1 MSLESTN
8 ITTNTTNIT
17 WIDTAY
23 YINPYFWANLG
34 IGLDLGL
41 SILGAAWGIYLT
53 GSSLLSASVKT
64 PRITSK
70 NLVSVIFCEA
80 VAIYGVI
87 IGIIMAGKVG
97 DKKLTEIMAEYDHA
111 LWTGFGLFCLGLY
124 VGLSNL
130 FCGVCVGV
138 TGSNLAIADA
148 QTPETY
154 VKILIIEIFGSALGI
169 FGIIV
174 GIIQSTSADGL
185 STNSISINIAYGT
198 LCQ

>member
-1 MSLESTN
+1 MTEYSLSWT
-8 ITTNTTNIT
+8 
-17 WIDTAY
+17 DASY
-23 YINPYFWANLG
+23 RMNPYFWANLG
-34 IGLDLGL
+34 IGFDLGL

-53 GSSLLSASVKT
+53 GSSLLAASVKT

-87 IGIIMAGKVG
+87 IGIIMSGKVG
-97 DKKLTEIMAEYDHA
+97 DKAFKDVISTYDFA
-111 LWTGFGLFCLGLY
+111 LWTGFNLFTLGIY

-138 TGSNLAIADA
+138 TGSNCAIADA
-148 QTPETY
+148 QTPETF

-174 GIIQSTSADGL
+174 GIIQANSASGL
-185 STNSISINIAYGT
+185 AVSK
-198 LCQ
+198 

>member
-1 MSLESTN
+1 MNEINYSEYNVSWT
-8 ITTNTTNIT
+8 
-17 WIDTAY
+17 DASY
-23 YINPYFWANLG
+23 RMNPYFWANLG
-34 IGLDLGL
+34 IGFDLGL

-53 GSSLLSASVKT
+53 GSSLLAASVKT

-87 IGIIMAGKVG
+87 IGIIMAGKIG
-97 DKKLTEIMAEYDHA
+97 DKEFKEYVGQGNNNMDPNYNYNFA
-111 LWTGFGLFCLGLY
+111 LWTGFNLFTLGVY

-138 TGSNLAIADA
+138 TGSNCAIADA
-148 QTPETY
+148 QTPETF

-174 GIIQSTSADGL
+174 GIIQANSATGL
-185 STNSISINIAYGT
+185 INNT
-198 LCQ
+198 T

>member
-1 MSLESTN
+1 MSTTN
-8 ITTNTTNIT
+8 ITTT
-17 WIDTAY
+17 WSDALY
-23 YINPYFWANLG
+23 RINPYVWANLG
-34 IGLDLGL
+34 IGFDLGF

-53 GSSLLSASVKT
+53 GSSLLAASIKA

-87 IGIIMAGKVG
+87 IGIIMSGKVG
-97 DKKLTEIMAEYDHA
+97 DKPFADIINNYDYA
-111 LWTGFGLFCLGLY
+111 LWTGFSLFTLGIY

-138 TGSNLAIADA
+138 TGSNCAIADA
-148 QTPETY
+148 QTPETF

-174 GIIQSTSADGL
+174 GIIQANSASGL
-185 STNSISINIAYGT
+185 MDNK
-198 LCQ
+198 

>member
-1 MSLESTN
+1 MENYSLNWTDAS
-8 ITTNTTNIT
+8 
-17 WIDTAY
+17 Y
-23 YINPYFWANLG
+23 RMNPYFWANLG
-34 IGLDLGL
+34 IGFDLGL

-53 GSSLLSASVKT
+53 GSSLLAASVKT

-87 IGIIMAGKVG
+87 IGIIMAGKIG
-97 DKKLTEIMAEYDHA
+97 DKNFNEYVLTDTNVNPDINYNYNYA
-111 LWTGFGLFCLGLY
+111 LWTGFNLFTLGVY

-138 TGSNLAIADA
+138 TGSNCAIADA
-148 QTPETY
+148 QTPETF

-174 GIIQSTSADGL
+174 GIIQANTAGGL
-185 STNSISINIAYGT
+185 SSK
-198 LCQ
+198 

>member
-1 MSLESTN
+1 MSSS
-8 ITTNTTNIT
+8 NTTNWYST
-17 WIDTAY
+17 MY
-23 YINPYFWANLG
+23 NINPYFWANLG

-53 GSSLLSASVKT
+53 GSSLLAASVKT

-70 NLVSVIFCEA
+70 NLVSIIFCEA

-87 IGIIMAGKVG
+87 MGIIMSGKVG
-97 DKKLTEIMAEYDHA
+97 DKTYQEIMSSYDHA
-111 LWTGFGLFCLGLY
+111 LWTGFGLLCLGIY

-174 GIIQSTSADGL
+174 GIIQATNANGL
-185 STNSISINIAYGT
+185 SKK
-198 LCQ
+198 

>member
-1 MSLESTN
+1 MSTDVSTW
-8 ITTNTTNIT
+8 T
-17 WIDTAY
+17 DTLY
-23 YINPYFWANLG
+23 RINPYFWANLG
-34 IGLDLGL
+34 VGFDLGL
-41 SILGAAWGIYLT
+41 SILGAAWGIYIT
-53 GSSLLSASVKT
+53 GSSLLAASIKT

-87 IGIIMAGKVG
+87 IGIIMSGKIG
-97 DKKLTEIMAEYDHA
+97 DKSFGEINETYDFA
-111 LWTGFGLFCLGLY
+111 LWTGFNLFTLGLY

-138 TGSNLAIADA
+138 TGSNCAIADA
-148 QTPETY
+148 QTPETF

-174 GIIQSTSADGL
+174 GIIQANSATGL
-185 STNSISINIAYGT
+185 VINK
-198 LCQ
+198 

>member
-1 MSLESTN
+1 MSAQFQNGTWTN
-8 ITTNTTNIT
+8 EL
-17 WIDTAY
+17 Y
-23 YINPYFWANLG
+23 RMNPYFWANLG
-34 IGLDLGL
+34 IGFDLGL

-53 GSSLLSASVKT
+53 GSSLLAASVKT

-87 IGIIMAGKVG
+87 IGIIMSGKIG
-97 DKKLTEIMAEYDHA
+97 DKSFQEIIENYNHA
-111 LWTGFGLFCLGLY
+111 LWTGFSLFTLGIY

-138 TGSNLAIADA
+138 TGSNCAIADA
-148 QTPETY
+148 QTPETF

-174 GIIQSTSADGL
+174 GIIQANNADGL
-185 STNSISINIAYGT
+185 TTNK
-198 LCQ
+198 

>member
-1 MSLESTN
+1 MISSQLNYSDYN
-8 ITTNTTNIT
+8 VT
-17 WIDTAY
+17 WGTTAY
-23 YINPYFWANLG
+23 SMNPYFWANLG
-34 IGLDLGL
+34 IGFDLGL

-53 GSSLLSASVKT
+53 GSSLLAASVKT

-97 DKKLTEIMAEYDHA
+97 DKRFEDIIKAYNHA
-111 LWTGFGLFCLGLY
+111 LWTGFSLFTLGLY

-138 TGSNLAIADA
+138 TGSNCAIADA
-148 QTPETY
+148 QTPETF

-174 GIIQSTSADGL
+174 GIIQANNADGL
-185 STNSISINIAYGT
+185 STNN
-198 LCQ
+198 

>member
-1 MSLESTN
+1 MSDVGFKTWTST
-8 ITTNTTNIT
+8 I
-17 WIDTAY
+17 Y
-23 YINPYFWANLG
+23 YINPYFWACVG
-34 IGLDLGL
+34 VGLVLGL
-41 SILGAAWGIYLT
+41 SILGAAWGIFIS
-53 GSSLLSASVKT
+53 GSSLLSASAKA

-70 NLVSVIFCEA
+70 NLVSIIFCEA

-87 IGIIMAGKVG
+87 IGIIMTGKIG
-97 DKKLTEIMAEYDHA
+97 TKDLKSLMQKPDYDYA
-111 LWTGFGLFCLGLY
+111 LWTGFGMFCLGIY

-185 STNSISINIAYGT
+185 SSK
-198 LCQ
+198 

>member
-1 MSLESTN
+1 MSTLNS
-8 ITTNTTNIT
+8 NTTT
-17 WIDTAY
+17 SWSETMY

-34 IGLDLGL
+34 IGFDLGL

-53 GSSLLSASVKT
+53 GSSLLAASVKT

-87 IGIIMAGKVG
+87 IGIIMSGKIG
-97 DKKLTEIMAEYDHA
+97 DKNFNEYVDTTSDPYVYNKA
-111 LWTGFGLFCLGLY
+111 LWTGFNLFTLGIY

-138 TGSNLAIADA
+138 TGSNCAIADA
-148 QTPETY
+148 QTPETF

-174 GIIQSTSADGL
+174 GIIQANSADGL
-185 STNSISINIAYGT
+185 STK
-198 LCQ
+198 

>member
-1 MSLESTN
+1 MSN
-8 ITTNTTNIT
+8 NTTNST
-17 WIDTAY
+17 WAEVLY
-23 YINPYFWANLG
+23 RVNPYFYANVG

-53 GSSLLSASVKT
+53 GSSLLSASIKA

-87 IGIIMAGKVG
+87 IGIIMSGKVG
-97 DKKLTEIMAEYDHA
+97 DKTFDQILDNYDHA
-111 LWTGFGLFCLGLY
+111 LWTGVNLFTLGLY

-138 TGSNLAIADA
+138 TGSNCAIADA
-148 QTPETY
+148 QSPETF

-174 GIIQSTSADGL
+174 GIIQANSATGL
-185 STNSISINIAYGT
+185 ANK
-198 LCQ
+198 

>member
-1 MSLESTN
+1 MTD
-8 ITTNTTNIT
+8 NTTLSSD
-17 WIDTAY
+17 WY
-23 YINPYFWANLG
+23 QSSKYMNPYFWANLG
-34 IGLDLGL
+34 MGFDLGF

-53 GSSLLSASVKT
+53 GSSLLAASVKT

-87 IGIIMAGKVG
+87 IGIIMSGKVG
-97 DKKLTEIMAEYDHA
+97 DKDFGTIDLDYDHA
-111 LWTGFGLFCLGLY
+111 LWTGFSLFTIGIY

-138 TGSNLAIADA
+138 TGSNCAIADA
-148 QTPETY
+148 QTPETF

-174 GIIQSTSADGL
+174 GIIQSTNADGL
-185 STNSISINIAYGT
+185 AKSS
-198 LCQ
+198 

>member
-1 MSLESTN
+1 MSN
-8 ITTNTTNIT
+8 NTTAWTETI
-17 WIDTAY
+17 Y
-23 YINPYFWANLG
+23 YISPYFWADVG

-41 SILGAAWGIYLT
+41 SIFGAAWGIFIT
-53 GSSLLSASVKT
+53 GSSLLSASAKS

-70 NLVSVIFCEA
+70 NLVSIIFCEA

-87 IGIIMAGKVG
+87 IGIIMSGKVG
-97 DKKLTEIMAEYDHA
+97 SKTVQQLLDNYDHA
-111 LWTGFGLFCLGLY
+111 LWTGFGLLCLGVY

-185 STNSISINIAYGT
+185 TSK
-198 LCQ
+198 

>member
-1 MSLESTN
+1 MSNETLPGWTDSF
-8 ITTNTTNIT
+8 
-17 WIDTAY
+17 Y
-23 YINPYFWANLG
+23 RSNPYFWANLG

-53 GSSLLSASVKT
+53 GSSLLAASVKT

-87 IGIIMAGKVG
+87 IGIIISGKIG
-97 DKKLTEIMAEYDHA
+97 DLSLEDINFEYAKKL
-111 LWTGFGLFCLGLY
+111 LTGFNLFTLGIY

-138 TGSNLAIADA
+138 TGSNCAIADA
-148 QTPETY
+148 QTPETF

-174 GIIQSTSADGL
+174 GIIQANSANEL
-185 STNSISINIAYGT
+185 TKK
-198 LCQ
+198 

>member
-1 MSLESTN
+1 MSLTPNSTFTWSESL
-8 ITTNTTNIT
+8 
-17 WIDTAY
+17 Y
-23 YINPYFWANLG
+23 RMNPYYWANLG
-34 IGLDLGL
+34 IGFDLGL

-53 GSSLLSASVKT
+53 GSSLLAASIKT

-87 IGIIMAGKVG
+87 IGIIMSGKVG
-97 DKKLTEIMAEYDHA
+97 DKSFKDVAEKEANYNFA
-111 LWTGFGLFCLGLY
+111 LWTGFNLFTLGIY

-138 TGSNLAIADA
+138 TGSNCAIADA
-148 QTPETY
+148 QTPETF

-174 GIIQSTSADGL
+174 GIIQANSASGL
-185 STNSISINIAYGT
+185 AVSK
-198 LCQ
+198 

>member
-1 MSLESTN
+1 MATTVNYTATWTDSL
-8 ITTNTTNIT
+8 
-17 WIDTAY
+17 Y
-23 YINPYFWANLG
+23 RVNPYFWANLG
-34 IGLDLGL
+34 IGFDLGL

-53 GSSLLSASVKT
+53 GSSLLAASVKT

-87 IGIIMAGKVG
+87 IGIIMSGKVG
-97 DKKLTEIMAEYDHA
+97 DRTFEEIIKEYDHA
-111 LWTGFGLFCLGLY
+111 LWTGFNLFTLGIY

-138 TGSNLAIADA
+138 TGSNCAIADA
-148 QTPETY
+148 QTPETF

-174 GIIQSTSADGL
+174 GIIQANSADGL
-185 STNSISINIAYGT
+185 SSNK
-198 LCQ
+198 

>member
-1 MSLESTN
+1 MSEQFQNGTWTN
-8 ITTNTTNIT
+8 EL
-17 WIDTAY
+17 Y
-23 YINPYFWANLG
+23 RMNPYFWANLG
-34 IGLDLGL
+34 IGFDLGL

-53 GSSLLSASVKT
+53 GSSLLAASVKT

-87 IGIIMAGKVG
+87 IGIIMSGKIG
-97 DKKLTEIMAEYDHA
+97 DKSFQEIIENYNHA
-111 LWTGFGLFCLGLY
+111 LWTGFSLFTLGIY

-138 TGSNLAIADA
+138 TGSNCAIADA
-148 QTPETY
+148 QTPETF

-174 GIIQSTSADGL
+174 GIIQANNADGL
-185 STNSISINIAYGT
+185 TTNK
-198 LCQ
+198 

>member
-1 MSLESTN
+1 MGVNNVTDNQTSWE
-8 ITTNTTNIT
+8 NTM
-17 WIDTAY
+17 Y
-23 YINPYFWANLG
+23 YINPYFWANIG

-53 GSSLLSASVKT
+53 GSSLLSASVKA

-87 IGIIMAGKVG
+87 IGIIMSGKVG
-97 DKKLTEIMAEYDHA
+97 DKSFGDIMKDYDHA
-111 LWTGFGLFCLGLY
+111 LWTGFGLFCLGIY

-130 FCGVCVGV
+130 FCGICVGV

-174 GIIQSTSADGL
+174 GIIQATYADGL
-185 STNSISINIAYGT
+185 STK
-198 LCQ
+198 

>member
-1 MSLESTN
+1 MSTDVSTW
-8 ITTNTTNIT
+8 T
-17 WIDTAY
+17 DTLY
-23 YINPYFWANLG
+23 RINPYFWANLG
-34 IGLDLGL
+34 VGFDLGL
-41 SILGAAWGIYLT
+41 SILGAAWGIYIT
-53 GSSLLSASVKT
+53 GSSLLAASIKT

-87 IGIIMAGKVG
+87 IGIIMSGKIG
-97 DKKLTEIMAEYDHA
+97 DKTFEEINLTYDFA
-111 LWTGFGLFCLGLY
+111 LWTGFNLFTLGLY

-138 TGSNLAIADA
+138 TGSNCAIADA
-148 QTPETY
+148 QTPETF

-174 GIIQSTSADGL
+174 GIIQANSATGL
-185 STNSISINIAYGT
+185 VVNK
-198 LCQ
+198 

>member
-1 MSLESTN
+1 MSS
-8 ITTNTTNIT
+8 TNTTNWYST
-17 WIDTAY
+17 MY
-23 YINPYFWANLG
+23 NINPYFWANLG

-53 GSSLLSASVKT
+53 GSSLLAASVKT

-70 NLVSVIFCEA
+70 NLVSIIFCEA

-87 IGIIMAGKVG
+87 MGIIMSGKVG
-97 DKKLTEIMAEYDHA
+97 DKTYEEIMLSYDHA
-111 LWTGFGLFCLGLY
+111 LWTGFGLLCLGVY

-174 GIIQSTSADGL
+174 GIIQATSADGL
-185 STNSISINIAYGT
+185 TT
-198 LCQ
+198 K

>member
-1 MSLESTN
+1 MAEVFQNGTWTN
-8 ITTNTTNIT
+8 EL
-17 WIDTAY
+17 Y
-23 YINPYFWANLG
+23 RINPYFWANLG
-34 IGLDLGL
+34 IGFDLGL

-53 GSSLLSASVKT
+53 GSSLLAASVKT

-87 IGIIMAGKVG
+87 IGIIMSGKIG
-97 DKKLTEIMAEYDHA
+97 DKPFQEIIENYNHA
-111 LWTGFGLFCLGLY
+111 LWTGFSLFTLGIY

-138 TGSNLAIADA
+138 TGSNCAIADA
-148 QTPETY
+148 QTPETF

-174 GIIQSTSADGL
+174 GIIQANNADGL
-185 STNSISINIAYGT
+185 TTNK
-198 LCQ
+198 

>member
-1 MSLESTN
+1 MSLV
-8 ITTNTTNIT
+8 NTTAT
-17 WIDTAY
+17 WTDSVY
-23 YINPYFWANLG
+23 RMNPYFWANLG
-34 IGLDLGL
+34 IGFDLGF

-53 GSSLLSASVKT
+53 GSSLLAASVKT

-87 IGIIMAGKVG
+87 IGIIMSGKIG
-97 DKKLTEIMAEYDHA
+97 DKTFIDTVDHYNHA
-111 LWTGFGLFCLGLY
+111 LWTGFSLFTLGIY

-138 TGSNLAIADA
+138 TGSNCAIADA
-148 QTPETY
+148 QTPETF

-174 GIIQSTSADGL
+174 GIIQANNANGL
-185 STNSISINIAYGT
+185 TVNK
-198 LCQ
+198 